1 LFYISNPYYILT
13 QNKEFKHLQKHHQ
26 KHILR
31 KANHTSSRIFFYFRV
46 MTLGRINKLET
57 FGSVDGPGIRFV
69 VFLQGCPMRCK
80 FCHNPETW
88 DFGTK
93 SANGTENGS
102 FEMSAEDLLK
112 KAVRYKPYWGTD
124 GGITVSGGEPLA
136 QIDFMIE
143 FFEAAKAA
151 GVHTCIDTSGVS
163 FRSTG
168 EQFAK
173 FERLMKSTDLLL
185 VDIKHIDAGA
195 HKELT
200 GHSNENIIE
209 FFHYLDR
216 IQKPIWIRHVLVPG
230 ISDNDEALTRTRDF
244 IRTLSNVKRVEV
256 LPYHAFALSKYQEL
270 EIDYALKDTQT
281 PTADRVKNANEIL
294 ETAKYTG
301 WMKK

>member
-1 LFYISNPYYILT
+1 
-13 QNKEFKHLQKHHQ
+13 
-26 KHILR
+26 
-31 KANHTSSRIFFYFRV
+31 

-151 GVHTCIDTSGVS
+151 GVHTCIDTSGVT

-185 VDIKHIDAGA
+185 VDIKHIDAEA

-200 GHSNENIIE
+200 GHGNENIIE
-209 FFHYLDR
+209 FFRYLDR

-281 PTADRVKNANEIL
+281 PSAERVKNANEIL

-301 WMKK
+301 WESSRP